1 VVETL
6 FHFDGTRGELML
18 LAYLVGGLAVFG
30 AAFLPGSGPLYR
42 VICLILG
49 TVMAVWA
56 AKVYMFGGVVY
67 VNAFVVVAPLVLL
80 VRGAIG
86 TVYSIA
92 TRPPA
97 RGHLRPHPAAAR
109 QFGGPAS
116 YQPHPPTAYAA
127 VHGSYYAEPRP
138 MPVPAAPF
146 ADRHGAHAAQPAGHI
161 PRQAGPVVLDS
172 LDPHAGRAR
181 HRAS

>member
-30 AAFLPGSGPLYR
+30 AAFLPGCGPLYR

-67 VNAFVVVAPLVLL
+67 VNAFVLVAPLVLL

-86 TVYSIA
+86 TAYSIA

-97 RGHLRPHPAAAR
+97 RGHLRPHPAAR

-116 YQPHPPTAYAA
+116 YQPHPPTTYAP
-127 VHGSYYAEPRP
+127 VHGSYYAEPRSMP
-138 MPVPAAPF
+138 MPE
-146 ADRHGAHAAQPAGHI
+146 RHGAHAAQPAGHI

-172 LDPHAGRAR
+172 MATHAGRAR